1 VAPSTLR
8 PLSLGEILDAGI
20 KVVTRHWRPLVKS
33 VVLIVLPL
41 AVITTL
47 LVAAID
53 PDQLELEPENSAPLG
68 EENATQLAGMA
79 VSLFFGLLTFL
90 GVTIACFKIVCDGW
104 LGATPDVGR
113 SLRFGLRRAWP
124 AFVMTLVWTAGVA
137 VASLLIVPGIWL
149 AVLWALALPALL
161 FERTGPLA
169 ALGRSA
175 ALVRGRWWATFGL
188 VLVGFVLVSL
198 FGTLVSLIPQSVAE
212 GVAPESAVVN
222 GIAGV
227 IGATVGGV
235 ILYPYSSALLTLM
248 YVDQRVRREG
258 FDLQQLAEGI
268 GVAAPQADDAVAP
281 EPLWS
286 SPRGWSAPAPPED
299 LSPTRGASAPADA
312 PSQDDEAVS
321 LDKNGRGGWL
331 PPKPPG

>member
-1 VAPSTLR
+1 LR
-8 PLSLGEILDAGI
+8 PLGIGEILDTGV

-53 PDQLELEPENSAPLG
+53 PDQLELNPENSSPLG
-68 EENATQLAGMA
+68 EEDATQLAGMA

-104 LGATPDVGR
+104 LGETPDVGR

-124 AFVMTLVWTAGVA
+124 ALVMTLVWTAGVA

-149 AVLWALALPALL
+149 AVAWALALPALL

-175 ALVRGRWWATFGL
+175 ALVQGRWWATFLL

-198 FGTLVSLIPQSVAE
+198 IGTLVSVIPQSIAE

-222 GIAGV
+222 AIAGV

-235 ILYPYSSALLTLM
+235 ILYPYSSALLTIM
-248 YVDQRVRREG
+248 YVDQRVRKEG
-258 FDLQQLAEGI
+258 FDLQQLAEGVGI
-268 GVAAPQADDAVAP
+268 ESP
-281 EPLWS
+281 EDEPSWS
-286 SPRGWSAPAPPED
+286 SP
-299 LSPTRGASAPADA
+299 
-312 PSQDDEAVS
+312 
-321 LDKNGRGGWL
+321 GGWL